1 MRKHRKSIAPLI
13 VLAAATAVAFAPQ
26 AGASANPINCL
37 DRGTAKVCNKQG
49 HAALHAEPTVR
60 TPQGGL
66 FSNAWLP
73 GYGRGHLPPMLA
85 LD

>member
-1 MRKHRKSIAPLI
+1 MRKHRRLTVPII
-13 VLAAATAVAFAPQ
+13 AAAAAAIALAPP
-26 AGASANPINCL
+26 AGASANPINCN

-60 TPQGGL
+60 MPQGQL

-73 GYGRGHLPPMLA
+73 GYGRGHLPPLLA